1 MAATKDLTAVT
12 LQLEVKNGVDKN
24 DPPKFKDISYD
35 NLDTKATANQL
46 TKTPRAD
53 HGRPDPAGRL
63 GCSVRLPH
71 GHRLVPV
78 GTDGR
83 ETGEPDPEHRTAA
96 HGSEDGIEKKRA
108 AKKIAAR
115 FFSMVKREVRPARR
129 AFQKSDVRLTRAKQ
143 IGPAARLDKSES

>member
-24 DPPKFKDISYD
+24 DQPKFKDISYE
-35 NLDTKATANQL
+35 NLDTKATADQL

-53 HGRPDPAGRL
+53 HGRPDPAGRP
-63 GCSVRLPH
+63 GCLVRLPH

-108 AKKIAAR
+108 AEKKSQHA
-115 FFSMVKREVRPARR
+115 FFNGQERSQPGPPGLSEVRR
-129 AFQKSDVRLTRAKQ
+129 Q
-143 IGPAARLDKSES
+143 IDLR

>member
-12 LQLEVKNGVDKN
+12 LQLEVKNGGDKN
-24 DPPKFKDISYD
+24 DQPKFKNISYE
-35 NLDTKATANQL
+35 NLDTKATADQL

-83 ETGEPDPEHRTAA
+83 ETGRLRMA
-96 HGSEDGIEKKRA
+96 
-108 AKKIAAR
+108 
-115 FFSMVKREVRPARR
+115 VKME
-129 AFQKSDVRLTRAKQ
+129 
-143 IGPAARLDKSES
+143 